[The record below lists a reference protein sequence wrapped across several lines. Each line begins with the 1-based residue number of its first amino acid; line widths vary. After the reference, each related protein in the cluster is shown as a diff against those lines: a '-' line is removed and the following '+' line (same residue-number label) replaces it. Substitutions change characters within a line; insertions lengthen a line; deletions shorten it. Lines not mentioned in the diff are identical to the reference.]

1 MQEKRN
7 QRVHYPQGPLQR
19 GMQPLRLSL
28 LHLGI
33 LDPSKGRDGV
43 FIGWRDSQKSSLAPE
58 GQRLRERYQT
68 LDVGRSLPGV
78 RSTLS
83 LRLSKNYIP
92 LPKIGEGLGEWS
104 EALSYG
110 KRGMG
115 KMRDSKALPC
125 DGVRGF
131 PRKCPFEGVCW
142 SDNDD

>member
-1 MQEKRN
+1 MARRAFAPSGRAMIN
-7 QRVHYPQGPLQR
+7 NLSRVP
-19 GMQPLRLSL
+19 
-28 LHLGI
+28 
-33 LDPSKGRDGV
+33 
-43 FIGWRDSQKSSLAPE
+43 
-58 GQRLRERYQT
+58 RYQT

-78 RSTLS
+78 
-83 LRLSKNYIP
+83 NYIP